1 MKLSTNKLLMFLLI
15 AAALMVPVFSYGQSA
30 SGGRLRVGVLD
41 LENTGRDKGA
51 AAGANAS
58 LQQFIALQGMV
69 EIFNQERIEKEF
81 VKLGRK
87 LPARC
92 RDPRTVLDVG
102 GMINLDRMVY
112 GTIDVTDKR
121 CGVHLYLLDIV
132 MRMAIGEASIQGDE
146 GTPVDSVL
154 LDAVIRL
161 HGKADSTKV
170 IKKYLGPVVHNEKQM
185 LMTSGACI
193 GVGLIWGLVNYNRAK
208 IGAPVWTVHR
218 TEPLSN
224 IPSSAD
230 QIPMFAR
237 PAALANAY
245 VAASDDAY
253 GVLYNPA
260 GMAWTNGPE
269 AICGYQYRFGLD
281 NIAASYVNKATREI
295 GFGNAFLYSGDRE
308 GLMTEMYFVSAVA
321 YKFNRFIWLNRPV
334 SLGVNVKIMSDKV
347 KASSGDVSE
356 FASSSISAS
365 SFGTGIDIGLLAELS
380 DQIRYG
386 CLVRDVPVFNKWNNQ
401 STGENYNEAL
411 ATTLHMGGTYQA
423 GYTTFLIAEG
433 QIPLF
438 RDQSWK
444 MSGGIEQEFFRVM
457 FGRIGLQKV
466 IQSAYD
472 TPWKVTGGFGLRVY
486 TVSLDG
492 SYEYNTLKLFD
503 VVNISVKIGL

>member
-1 MKLSTNKLLMFLLI
+1 LSTKNLLVILLI
-15 AAALMVPVFSYGQSA
+15 ATVFFVPGYSFGQSA

-41 LENTGRDKGA
+41 LENTGKDKDA
-51 AAGANAS
+51 AAAANTS
-58 LQQFIALQGMV
+58 LQQFIAGQGMV
-69 EIFNQERIEKEF
+69 EIYNQARIEKEF
-81 VKLGRK
+81 AQMGRK

-112 GTIDVTDKR
+112 GTVDVTDKR

-132 MRMAIGEASIQGDE
+132 MRMAIGEASIQGEE

-154 LDAVIRL
+154 LDAVVRL
-161 HGKADSTKV
+161 HGKVDSTKV

-193 GVGLIWGLVNYNRAK
+193 GAGLIWGLVNYNRAK
-208 IGAPVWTVHR
+208 NSALLPTAGR
-218 TEPLSN
+218 TELLSN

-260 GMAWTNGPE
+260 GMAWANGPE

-295 GFGNAFLYSGDRE
+295 GFGNAFLYSGDRD
-308 GLMTEMYFVSAVA
+308 GLMAEMYFVSAVA
-321 YKFNRFIWLNRPV
+321 YKFNRFIWLKRPV
-334 SLGVNVKIMSDKV
+334 SLGMNVKIMSDKV
-347 KASSGDVSE
+347 KGATGGDDE

-365 SFGTGIDIGLLAELS
+365 SFGTGVDIGLLAELS

-386 CLVRDVPVFNKWNNQ
+386 CLIRDVPVFNKWNNQ
-401 STGENYNEAL
+401 STGERYNEAL

-433 QIPLF
+433 QIPMYS
-438 RDQSWK
+438 DQSWK
-444 MSGGIEQEFFRVM
+444 MSGGIEQEFFKVM

-492 SYEYNTLKLFD
+492 SYEYNTRKLFD